1 MHEIFTELDQDGS
14 INAYQQA
21 ANRLAEGGGWGG
33 RPLTIALLSSFVVNP
48 YLPTLTVEAA
58 RFGFEARC
66 WVAPFDNVIQELI
79 DPASATVRGGYDVAL
94 IMRTL
99 HAACPPLAT
108 RFLALSPQE
117 VDRLIAGQVEELVT
131 ALRRFREQT
140 ATVVIVHGFAL
151 PAHPL
156 LGILEGSV
164 ENSQTE
170 AIRRLN
176 AALSREVRAIPGV
189 HYLDHDR
196 VCARVGHANSQ
207 DDKWWYMARAPL
219 SARLMPELARE
230 QAIFFHALWGRVRK
244 CLVLDLDNT
253 LWGGVIGEDGM
264 AGIALGH
271 TGLGLVFREF
281 QESVLALHRRGVLL
295 AIASKNNFDD
305 AFAVLRDHPE
315 MVLRPELFA
324 AMRIDWRP
332 KPENILE
339 IARELNIGV
348 DSLVF
353 WDDSPQERLWMRAA
367 RPEVLTPELPTDPM
381 LYSERL
387 RRLGVFDKLSLTGED
402 LKRGEMYRDQAR
414 RDQLRAGTDSLEA
427 FYHGLAM
434 RVTIQPAE
442 EMTFARVLDLIHKTN
457 QFNLSTRRHDA
468 QTLRGFLA
476 DPACGVFAMR
486 VADKF
491 GDNGLVGVAIVRHA
505 GEMVELDTLL
515 MSCRVIGRTVERA
528 LLTHLFAWSR
538 QRGATRMEAD
548 FIPTAKN
555 QPVARFLP
563 EHGFTEMSRNG
574 SSSRWACDL
583 TTVTLS
589 WPDYIERGMA

>member
-1 MHEIFTELDQDGS
+1 MDEIFTELDQDGS

-21 ANRLAEGGGWGG
+21 ANRLAGRGGWGG
-33 RPLTIALLSSFVVNP
+33 RPLSMALLSSFVVHP

-66 WVAPFDNVIQELI
+66 QVAPFDNVIQELI
-79 DPASATVRGGYDVAL
+79 DPARATIQGKPDVVL

-99 HAACPPLAT
+99 HSACPPLASQ
-108 RFLALSPQE
+108 FLSLSAEE
-117 VDRLIAGQVEELVT
+117 VGRLIAETVEELLM
-131 ALRRFREQT
+131 ALRRFREQ
-140 ATVVIVHGFAL
+140 AASAVIVHGFVL
-151 PAHPL
+151 PAHPP
-156 LGILEGSV
+156 LGILEGGV
-164 ENSQTE
+164 ATSQTE

-176 AALSREVRAIPGV
+176 QEMSRQVRAIPGV
-189 HYLDHDR
+189 HYLDFDR
-196 VCARVGHANSQ
+196 VCARIGYANSQ
-207 DDKWWYMARAPL
+207 DDTWWYMARAPL

-230 QAIFFHALWGRVRK
+230 QAIFCHALWGRVRK

-281 QESVLALHRRGVLL
+281 QESVLALQRRGVLL
-295 AIASKNNFDD
+295 AVASKNNLDD
-305 AFAVLRDHPE
+305 AMAVLRDHPE
-315 MVLRPELFA
+315 MLLRPEHFA

-339 IARELNIGV
+339 IAQELNIGL

-367 RPEVLTPELPTDPM
+367 RPEVLTPELPANPM
-381 LYSERL
+381 LHATRL
-387 RRLGVFDKLSLTGED
+387 RQLGVFDKLTLTGED
-402 LKRGEMYRDQAR
+402 LQRGEMYRHQQDREA
-414 RDQLRAGTDSLEA
+414 LRATAGSLEA
-427 FYHGLAM
+427 FHRGLAM
-434 RVTIQPAE
+434 RVTIRPVE
-442 EMTFARVLDLIHKTN
+442 ETTFARVLDLIHKTN

-468 QTLRGFLA
+468 QTLRTLLE
-476 DPACGVFAMR
+476 DPACGVFGMR

-491 GDNGLVGVAIVRHA
+491 GDYGLVGVAILHLA
-505 GEMVELDTLL
+505 GEVVELDTLL
-515 MSCRVIGRTVERA
+515 MSCRVIGRNVERA
-528 LLTHLFAWSR
+528 FLADLCAWSR

-563 EHGFTEMSRNG
+563 EQGFMEVGRHEA
-574 SSSRWACDL
+574 SSRWACDL
-583 TTVTLS
+583 TQAILS
-589 WPDYIERGMA
+589 WPDYIERGV